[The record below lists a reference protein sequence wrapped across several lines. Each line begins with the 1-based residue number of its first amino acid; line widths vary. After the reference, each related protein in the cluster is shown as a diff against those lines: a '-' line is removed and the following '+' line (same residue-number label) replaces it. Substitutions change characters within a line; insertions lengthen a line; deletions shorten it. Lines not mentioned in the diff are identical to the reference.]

1 MKFQPF
7 FCYGPRVDFELYP
20 HLELAPVVC
29 LGLAWLAL
37 QRVPPGLGLVVMV
50 KVAEGQRDATQELIN
65 TEEVPVEDCE
75 DNLGCVPF
83 SRDPT
88 GTKMCSICLI

>member
-1 MKFQPF
+1 
-7 FCYGPRVDFELYP
+7 
-20 HLELAPVVC
+20 
-29 LGLAWLAL
+29 
-37 QRVPPGLGLVVMV
+37 MV

-65 TEEVPVEDCE
+65 AEEVPVEDCE

-88 GTKMCSICLI
+88 GTEMCSICLI